1 MGRDHTIYATETGF
15 VKYYRNPSLHP
26 KRRYIGVVFDRTQAL
41 PASPHAARRRRLGMY
56 AVPRTS
62 LSANPDE
69 TDTVISSSLP
79 PTVTNTAPQ
88 PATNVLPVSSDLQT
102 EGVAL
107 GAQGGMTRREVR
119 EKRRRT
125 ASGRVPGTD
134 LKMRPDYSYRESNYD
149 IGRAAE
155 RAGIK
160 VKEFHKGD
168 RFLAWRKTTVR
179 RAKVA
184 EKRALGGN
192 KGKGK
197 GKK

>member
-1 MGRDHTIYATETGF
+1 
-15 VKYYRNPSLHP
+15 
-26 KRRYIGVVFDRTQAL
+26 
-41 PASPHAARRRRLGMY
+41 
-56 AVPRTS
+56 
-62 LSANPDE
+62 
-69 TDTVISSSLP
+69 
-79 PTVTNTAPQ
+79 
-88 PATNVLPVSSDLQT
+88 
-102 EGVAL
+102 
-107 GAQGGMTRREVR
+107 MTRREVR

-155 RAGIK
+155 RAGVK

-184 EKRALGGN
+184 EKRALGGK